1 MIEVLHICIFKTI
14 AVSGQNDIVAD
25 SNSDTL
31 TFVGSG
37 ITITTDDSTDTVTF
51 TSSSSGGTV
60 TSVGLCT
67 GTTGTDINVSNTPI
81 TTSGNITLNVP
92 TASASNRGALSSTDW
107 STFNDKLD
115 DVTAGVGISISGSGN
130 KTICNSDRGSAQCI
144 FKKVAVSGRATISAD
159 TNDDTLTFAEG
170 TGITITTNDT
180 TDTVTISSS
189 IVGDI
194 TCVGAGAGLTGGGST
209 GDVTL
214 CVDYGASGLMAD
226 ATSVSVVNNADT
238 VLVGLDDSGSGET
251 RKVEISDLFSC
262 GGAVTQVLGS
272 CGLCGGGTGG
282 SVTVC
287 VDYEGA
293 DNIICTASS
302 LEGTA
307 IGTGDA
313 IIVNQDASDCVKRH
327 LVSDLPFSNC
337 SGTVTSVGLTA
348 GSGISVS
355 GSPITGSGSM
365 TVTNSDRGSSQ
376 CIFKTIA
383 VSGQSDIVADTNSD
397 TLTFAEGTNVTI
409 TTNATSDT
417 LTISSS
423 ATTCTGTV
431 T

>member
-1 MIEVLHICIFKTI
+1 
-14 AVSGQNDIVAD
+14 
-25 SNSDTL
+25 
-31 TFVGSG
+31 
-37 ITITTDDSTDTVTF
+37 
-51 TSSSSGGTV
+51 
-60 TSVGLCT
+60 
-67 GTTGTDINVSNTPI
+67 
-81 TTSGNITLNVP
+81 
-92 TASASNRGALSSTDW
+92 
-107 STFNDKLD
+107 
-115 DVTAGVGISISGSGN
+115 
-130 KTICNSDRGSAQCI
+130 
-144 FKKVAVSGRATISAD
+144 
-159 TNDDTLTFAEG
+159 
-170 TGITITTNDT
+170 
-180 TDTVTISSS
+180 
-189 IVGDI
+189 
-194 TCVGAGAGLTGGGST
+194 
-209 GDVTL
+209 
-214 CVDYGASGLMAD
+214 MAD
-226 ATSVSVVNNADT
+226 ATSVSVVNNVDT

-262 GGAVTQVLGS
+262 GGAVTVLGS

-287 VDYEGA
+287 VDYEVL
-293 DNIICTASS
+293 TTLFVASS

-365 TVTNSDRGSSQ
+365 TVTNSDGGSSQ

-383 VSGQSDIVADTNSD
+383 VSGQSDIVADTNND

-431 T
+431 TSVDVTGTTGQM